1 MDPYKVLGIDKDAD
15 PAEVKRA
22 FRMLAMRYHPDV
34 NTEAD
39 APQRFEEVR
48 KAADQILNR
57 VWHIGQSCL
66 QTSWVPLS

>member
-1 MDPYKVLGIDKDAD
+1 MDPYKILGIEKDAD
-15 PAEVKRA
+15 PADVKRA

-34 NTEAD
+34 STEAD

-57 VWHIGQSCL
+57 VRHAAHVCSQDSFFNR
-66 QTSWVPLS
+66 